1 MFGGA
6 EYEVGT
12 DSDCMM
18 DCNRAR
24 EEMCAVIVVSVAVE
38 RKNYCKAESCDEVLT

>member
-12 DSDCMM
+12 DCDCMM

-38 RKNYCKAESCDEVLT
+38 GRITARLSHVTKS